1 MGVDAAGLKATVAA
15 YNGYAST
22 GVDAD
27 FGKPGPLDKIETAP
41 FYGFKASL
49 IRHTQ
54 RNGARVNT
62 KSQVV
67 ALLKDPNAVTE
78 WASID
83 DEPVIPH
90 LYAAGELGNIMGYRR
105 QHGSLGN
112 YALFARIA
120 GANAAKE
127 TAV

>member
-1 MGVDAAGLKATVAA
+1 MKVDAAGLKQTIAA
-15 YNGYAST
+15 YNGYVDSGT
-22 GVDAD
+22 DAD
-27 FGKPGPLDKIETAP
+27 FGKPGPLAKIETAP
-41 FYGFKASL
+41 FYGLKASL

-62 KSQVV
+62 KSQVI
-67 ALLKDPNAVTE
+67 ALLKDANTE
-78 WASID
+78 TAWASID

-90 LYAAGELGNIMGYRR
+90 LYAAGELGNVMGWRR
-105 QHGSLGN
+105 MHGSLGN

-127 TAV
+127 TSI